1 MQRRVRG
8 PGINGIP
15 VTDTLFRLSEETHR
29 IVLWS
34 LMAVT
39 GALGAWL
46 LVVLVAGPGAGTTL
60 FQNVANLCI
69 VAAIVTFVFRGYRP
83 ASAEELKAAETTEA
97 AWEYEP
103 AAGREDL
110 DLPAGL
116 AGLASRITPG
126 TPPADGA
133 SMAPDS
139 NPQRRPALTPFFA
152 AAVAPAADETPGDT
166 LHDRLER
173 HLAESEGGDR
183 ALRVAD
189 LEDRA
194 QGSEPDGAPHMHAG
208 PVRSSPV
215 GRMDAHAGDAWADRA
230 VETVEYGE
238 DERAPA
244 QGPATTDAGHEDVPD
259 HDDDAPGSGRPDP
272 EKPTDRWEPS
282 STPYIH

>member
-1 MQRRVRG
+1 VA
-8 PGINGIP
+8 
-15 VTDTLFRLSEETHR
+15 DTLFRLSEGTHR

-34 LMAVT
+34 LITVT

-83 ASAEELKAAETTEA
+83 ASAEELKAAETTETG
-97 AWEYEP
+97 WEYEP
-103 AAGREDL
+103 AAGREDVE
-110 DLPAGL
+110 LPAGL
-116 AGLASRITPG
+116 AGLASRITPR
-126 TPPADGA
+126 TTPADGA
-133 SMAPDS
+133 SMAPDP
-139 NPQRRPALTPFFA
+139 NPEPQPAPTPIFA
-152 AAVAPAADETPGDT
+152 AAIAPAADETPGDT

-173 HLAESEGGDR
+173 HLAESEGADR

-189 LEDRA
+189 LEARP
-194 QGSEPDGAPHMHAG
+194 QGSEPDDAPPRHVG
-208 PVRSSPV
+208 PVRSAPV
-215 GRMDAHAGDAWADRA
+215 GRLDAHAGDASAHRP

-244 QGPATTDAGHEDVPD
+244 QGRARTDAAHEDVPD
-259 HDDDAPGSGRPDP
+259 HEDDAPGSGRPDP